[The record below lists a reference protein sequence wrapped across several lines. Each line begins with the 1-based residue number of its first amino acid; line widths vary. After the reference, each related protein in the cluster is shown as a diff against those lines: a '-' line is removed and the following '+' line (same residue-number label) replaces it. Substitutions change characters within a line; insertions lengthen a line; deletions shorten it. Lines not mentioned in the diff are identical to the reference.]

1 MEYRRLG
8 NAGLK
13 VSVLSFGSWVTFHNQ
28 LGNETALRCMQAA
41 WEAGVNFFDNAEVYA
56 GGKSEVIMGQV
67 ARELAWPRESYV
79 ISTKL
84 YWGLTEGPNTKNTL
98 NRKYLMHGIDG
109 SLERLGLEFVDLL
122 FCHRDD
128 PETPVEEVVWAM
140 NDIVASGR
148 ALYWGTSEWPAA
160 AIQEAYEIAERYR
173 LRKPVMEQPQYS
185 LLSRERVEEEYAPLY
200 EKYGMGTTV
209 WSPLAS
215 GALTGKYLQGVPVD
229 SRAALPGYEWLREMI
244 TAPDSHAQ
252 IRRTIEVANELGCSP
267 AQLAIAWCAKNPN
280 VSTVITGASRVEQV
294 HENMGALEVIPRLTE
309 DVMARLEGRA

>member
-1 MEYRRLG
+1 
-8 NAGLK
+8 
-13 VSVLSFGSWVTFHNQ
+13 
-28 LGNETALRCMQAA
+28 
-41 WEAGVNFFDNAEVYA
+41 
-56 GGKSEVIMGQV
+56 
-67 ARELAWPRESYV
+67 
-79 ISTKL
+79 
-84 YWGLTEGPNTKNTL
+84 
-98 NRKYLMHGIDG
+98 
-109 SLERLGLEFVDLL
+109 
-122 FCHRDD
+122 
-128 PETPVEEVVWAM
+128 
-140 NDIVASGR
+140 
-148 ALYWGTSEWPAA
+148 
-160 AIQEAYEIAERYR
+160 
-173 LRKPVMEQPQYS
+173 MEQPQYNI
-185 LLSRERVEEEYAPLY
+185 LSRKRVEEEYAPLY